1 MKDLIVFIGLASFW
15 VWGAG
20 NAYACS
26 CEQISPAEGFN
37 RAQFVFIGTVI
48 EAGSHTWVVDVDRVW
63 KGRERLTRK
72 ARLMDAYA
80 AMDCEFFFER
90 GRRYIV
96 FAIRAKGGRD
106 VFYHPQ
112 VCNWTRPVR
121 SARVSAQGNEAL
133 WLEDLIARDHG
144 PGEPPAA
151 SASGAH

>member
-1 MKDLIVFIGLASFW
+1 MKNLVIVLGLASFW
-15 VWGAG
+15 MWGAG

-26 CEQISPAEGFN
+26 CEQISPAEGFD

-63 KGRERLTRK
+63 KGRERLTPK

-96 FAIRAKGGRD
+96 FAVRAKSGGD

-121 SARVSAQGNEAL
+121 SALVSAHDSEAL
-133 WLEDLIARDHG
+133 WLEDLIAREHG